1 MKGTSDP
8 GPSTVVNQPHAAT
21 RLASTVARMLVL
33 IGRDCQ
39 RSAIRE
45 FEASDVDR

>member
-1 MKGTSDP
+1 MKGASDP
-8 GPSTVVNQPHAAT
+8 GPNTVVNQPHAAT